1 MKARTAFLG
10 MVLVVV
16 AVSLGGCGPGAYRSG
31 QSKSA
36 AVPGTTVTPGSPL
49 RILLGDQ
56 SDRSDPPSLPLQVLW
71 GDRFDQ
77 SERSVSPR
85 RILLSDAWQ

>member
-16 AVSLGGCGPGAYRSG
+16 AVSLGGCGPGAYRPG
-31 QSKSA
+31 QGKSA

-56 SDRSDPPSLPLQVLW
+56 SDRSDPP
-71 GDRFDQ
+71 DQ